1 MNWISVAERLPET
14 TAEQQMVIV
23 ATDQGVG
30 VADYNKI
37 NGFNNVSL
45 NGRTQHMRQNITHWM
60 PFPQHP
66 ES

>member
-23 ATDQGVG
+23 ATDKGVG

-45 NGRTQHMRQNITHWM
+45 NGSTQYMRQNITHWM
-60 PFPQHP
+60 PFPKHP
-66 ES
+66 